1 MLLLR
6 GVRRRLLRMCTLS
19 LLLDLQVLHL
29 LLLLIYLERRRR
41 RNRRT
46 ARLLLL
52 LLPNTPTLIDVLIT
66 C

>member
-1 MLLLR
+1 MLLR
-6 GVRRRLLRMCTLS
+6 GVRRRLLRMSTLVS

-52 LLPNTPTLIDVLIT
+52 LPTPTLIDVLIT